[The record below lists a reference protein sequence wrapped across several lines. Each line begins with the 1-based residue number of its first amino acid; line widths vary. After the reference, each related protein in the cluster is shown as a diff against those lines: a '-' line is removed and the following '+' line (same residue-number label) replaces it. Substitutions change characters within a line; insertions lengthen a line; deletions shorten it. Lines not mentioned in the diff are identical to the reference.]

1 MLFNFTP
8 WIRRNR
14 VKVISG
20 LCVGFLAL
28 TGCQSSPDKSVTTE
42 YRMFENQ
49 PRDNDV
55 PEVDLDEDA
64 LTNLD
69 DHYFRY
75 LGVHGSTDFY
85 MARTD
90 HDGTSAQAL
99 CFIAVDN
106 DADGAETNCAGPD
119 DLENMVLQLDTA
131 ALGSADEAFLV
142 PDEAELELPEGWSQ
156 IRRNVVVITDPEAA
170 AQEAEGTLPD
180 LTGGWEN
187 FTIERDAG

>member
-1 MLFNFTP
+1 
-8 WIRRNR
+8 
-14 VKVISG
+14 
-20 LCVGFLAL
+20 
-28 TGCQSSPDKSVTTE
+28 
-42 YRMFENQ
+42 MFENQ

-55 PEVDLDEDA
+55 PEIDLDEDA

-75 LGVHGSTDFY
+75 LGAHGSTDFY

-90 HDGTSAQAL
+90 HDGTTTQGL

-106 DADGAETNCAGPD
+106 DTDAAETHCAGPD
-119 DLENMVLQLDTA
+119 DLDDMVLQLDTA
-131 ALGSADEAFLV
+131 ALGSADEAFLM

-180 LTGGWEN
+180 PTGGWEN